1 MSYQQLLDR
10 LYNINATR
18 GMKLGLEQMRDLS
31 KSVGSPECQFRSVHI
46 AGSNGKG
53 SVAAKI
59 ARGLQSQYSKVG
71 LFTSPHVSTFRERIR
86 INGEMIAGS
95 DVERILDKII
105 DLQGT
110 FFELTTLMAFLYFAE
125 NQVDF
130 AVIETGLGGRLD
142 STNILKPELSV
153 ITSISLEH
161 TEFLGETLEEIAQEK
176 AGIIKPGVPVILGPT
191 AQCISSPQSHLV
203 EGIYPSVEEE
213 NKAIAKMAMEQLG
226 IPTASIQN
234 ALNVKP
240 PCRMEKK
247 GNVVLDVAHNPAALE
262 RYFIEDQRRPL
273 NVVCALSKNKD
284 LKSCLDII
292 ARHAENI
299 YLVEASNGR
308 SASVGTLKEILE
320 NTGFPTHN
328 ISNFPLTSDAV
339 NTASQN
345 GDTVV
350 IGSFFIMSEA
360 RKALGIQDE
369 TDIFDMNESFIS
381 N

>member
-1 MSYQQLLDR
+1 
-10 LYNINATR
+10 
-18 GMKLGLEQMRDLS
+18 MKLGLEQMRDLS
-31 KSVGSPECQFRSVHI
+31 KSVGSPECLFRSVHI

-86 INGEMIAGS
+86 INGEMIASS
-95 DVERILDKII
+95 DVERILEKII

-142 STNILKPELSV
+142 ATNILKPELSV

-191 AQCISSPQSHLV
+191 AQCISSPQAIKVNGEFS
-203 EGIYPSVEEE
+203 SVEEE

-226 IPTASIQN
+226 IPSASIRN
-234 ALNVKP
+234 ALDVKP
-240 PCRMEKK
+240 LCRMEKI

-284 LKSCLDII
+284 LESCLDII

-308 SASVGTLKEILE
+308 SASVGALKEILLKI
-320 NTGFPTHN
+320 GFPSHN
-328 ISNFPLTSDAV
+328 ISDFPLISDAV

-360 RKALGIQDE
+360 RKALGIHDE